1 MSLRRALKVKLYNIL
16 RTYRFQAIHPLLDP
30 QSKTLLDIGCSEL
43 YFYLQLKD
51 RYQITLADYEPQHE
65 LIQKENVQALSFPDR
80 SFDIVLCQQVLEHV
94 LNPVQAISELK
105 RITKKQ
111 LLITVPYEPFF
122 TMARFFLW
130 EKNHLWAVTP
140 GILRHY
146 LGPPDYEKKIL
157 LKRYYLALWN
167 FKTA

>member
-1 MSLRRALKVKLYNIL
+1 MSLRQALKVKLYNIL
-16 RTYRFQAIHPLLDP
+16 RTYRWKVIHPLLDP

-43 YFYLQLKD
+43 YFYSQLKD
-51 RYQITLADYEPQHE
+51 RYEITLADYEPQHE
-65 LIQKENVQALSFPDR
+65 LIQKEDVENLSFHDR

-94 LNPVQAISELK
+94 LNPVQALSELK

-122 TMARFFLW
+122 TIARFCLW

-140 GILRHY
+140 GILKHY
-146 LGPPDYEKKIL
+146 LGTPTYERKIIF
-157 LKRYYLALWN
+157 KRYYLGVWTLN
-167 FKTA
+167 N